1 MDYVNNRRKKRF
13 AQGGFQGKKT
23 GMANLANILTLG
35 RLILL
40 PLIIVLFFFTAPW
53 ALWASLALYIVAS
66 VTDWLDG
73 WVARRYDQVSDFGK
87 FMDPIA
93 DKIFVV
99 TILLMLIAVDRVNGL
114 WVIPVIVILVREFM
128 VSGMRE
134 FLGPRN
140 IQLPVSRLAKWKTAT
155 QMMATGLLIMGP
167 LSFYIHAAG
176 LAFLLAAMVITVV
189 TGWDYLRTGFR
200 HMF

>member
-1 MDYVNNRRKKRF
+1 
-13 AQGGFQGKKT
+13 
-23 GMANLANILTLG
+23 
-35 RLILL
+35 
-40 PLIIVLFFFTAPW
+40 
-53 ALWASLALYIVAS
+53 
-66 VTDWLDG
+66 
-73 WVARRYDQVSDFGK
+73 
-87 FMDPIA
+87 MDPIA